1 MEVFIGKLQLLLGT
15 RCEVPYQR
23 LSDVYGSKTSKAR
36 KFYLVESVP
45 VHQEGVAMQVDGVVQ
60 MREFGTK
67 KDKKKSADEFTEV
80 STSQKKDNKK
90 EATQARS
97 PLLQAQDS
105 SVAVENNYGLLG
117 DDVNDTKGDGVIGD
131 NIQLFEKKKTDKTK
145 KGSSRKGSTK
155 GKKSNKNEFD
165 SLLTGSS
172 APLIP
177 QQVFVALGLG
187 SALFVVL
194 LAIFMSGALN

>member
-1 MEVFIGKLQLLLGT
+1 
-15 RCEVPYQR
+15 
-23 LSDVYGSKTSKAR
+23 
-36 KFYLVESVP
+36 
-45 VHQEGVAMQVDGVVQ
+45 

-80 STSQKKDNKK
+80 AGYTSQKKDTKK
-90 EATQARS
+90 ENTQTRS

-105 SVAVENNYGLLG
+105 TVNIENNYDLLMG
-117 DDVNDTKGDGVIGD
+117 DDDSKGSGVIGED
-131 NIQLFEKKKTDKTK
+131 IQLFEKKKVDKTK

-177 QQVFVALGLG
+177 QQVFVAAGLG
-187 SALFVVL
+187 GALFVVL